1 MSLQQ
6 KLNQRDKV
14 IKISDDVS
22 ITVLD
27 EKYNKLLRR
36 AEISIY
42 IDHIKTGTPSRKE
55 LRKFIASIYRVDEA
69 SIIIKNV
76 KSEYGRG
83 SSRALVYIYEDPRY
97 ARLLEPQYI
106 LKRNELQ

>member
-6 KLNQRDKV
+6 RLVQRNKTIKV
-14 IKISDDVS
+14 SDDIS
-22 ITVLD
+22 ITVLN
-27 EKYNKLLRR
+27 EVYNKLLRR
-36 AEISIY
+36 AEVEVY
-42 IDHIKTGTPSRKE
+42 IDHIKVGTPSRKE

-69 SIIIKNV
+69 GIIV
-76 KSEYGRG
+76 KSVLSEYGRG

-106 LKRNELQ
+106 LKRNGIQ